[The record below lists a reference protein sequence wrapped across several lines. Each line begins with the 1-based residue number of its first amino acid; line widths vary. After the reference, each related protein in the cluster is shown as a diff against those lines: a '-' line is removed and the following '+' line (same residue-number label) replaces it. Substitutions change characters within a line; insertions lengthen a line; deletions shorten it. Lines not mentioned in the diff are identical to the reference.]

1 MRARCYSRCSTY
13 CDDETTEESNGIQPV
28 QRARDEVVVIP
39 GVDSYIGPQVETMVI
54 LLGTLF
60 VVIIWGFF
68 QHHSE

>member
-1 MRARCYSRCSTY
+1 MQQGAGGSTR
-13 CDDETTEESNGIQPV
+13 V
-28 QRARDEVVVIP
+28 EVVVIP

-60 VVIIWGFF
+60 VVVIWGFF